1 MTFVRGVRLP
11 LSPDPEGFMVDII
24 VIHLKGDVIQWYN
37 WFEYTQGV
45 LTWRSEKPLRSKNTI
60 PEEDLEHKEENT
72 REDLQ
77 PVDCMV
83 HGLASYANPQT
94 MKIEG
99 FFKQKPVTVLID
111 TKSTNNFMDSKV
123 VARSML

>member
-1 MTFVRGVRLP
+1 MSYSGIIDLNTLKESRRGGRLLLIEP
-11 LSPDPEGFMVDII
+11 TNE
-24 VIHLKGDVIQWYN
+24 
-37 WFEYTQGV
+37 FEQ
-45 LTWRSEKPLRSKNTI
+45 E
-60 PEEDLEHKEENT
+60 EEDLEHKEENT

-83 HGLASYANPQT
+83 HSLVGYANPQT
-94 MKIEG
+94 MKIGG
-99 FFKQKPVTVLID
+99 FLKQKPVTVLID